1 MQIIKPYNWVIL
13 LEVFLFKTIQIGY
26 PTRSDRN
33 PQRASDPLYN
43 QYKVSEK
50 TGNLYW
56 LYETKPE
63 LFVYQR
69 AIGIPIAF
77 FNFQKQKNT

>member
-1 MQIIKPYNWVIL
+1 M

-33 PQRASDPLYN
+33 KRRASDPLYN
-43 QYKVSEK
+43 QYKLSK

-63 LFVYQR
+63 LFDLQR

-77 FNFQKQKNT
+77 LYIEILNNINY

>member
-1 MQIIKPYNWVIL
+1 V

-50 TGNLYW
+50 QVIYIGYM
-56 LYETKPE
+56 KPSRSS
-63 LFVYQR
+63 LFQR
-69 AIGIPIAF
+69 AIGMPIAF
-77 FNFQKQKNT
+77 FNSNKKKYLTFVIN

>member
-1 MQIIKPYNWVIL
+1 ML

-50 TGNLYW
+50 QVIYIGYM
-56 LYETKPE
+56 KPSRSS
-63 LFVYQR
+63 LLK
-69 AIGIPIAF
+69 AIGMPIAF
-77 FNFQKQKNT
+77 FNSSKKEHLTFIIN

>member
-1 MQIIKPYNWVIL
+1 ML
-13 LEVFLFKTIQIGY
+13 LEVFLLKTIQISY

-50 TGNLYW
+50 QVIYIGYM
-56 LYETKPE
+56 KPSRSS
-63 LFVYQR
+63 LLK
-69 AIGIPIAF
+69 AIGMPMAF
-77 FNFQKQKNT
+77 SFLDKIQNETISGFFKTKVVT